1 MIANIK
7 DNLDDHLKVIGLINN
22 ETYISKI
29 YQITTS
35 IIECYKNGGKLIFV
49 GNGGSFSDCL
59 HLSAEFTGRFNF
71 DRKPLNSIVLGSN
84 PSSLTAISN
93 DYGYEESFYREFEAK
108 VNISRDILFCLTTSG
123 NSKNILKCTEYCL
136 KNNINHFIFS
146 GKDGGQT
153 KTNPN
158 TILIPSFNTAR
169 IQEAH
174 LLIGHIIVGEVEKNL
189 FGNVI

>member
-7 DNLDDHLKVIGLINN
+7 GNLDDHLKVIGLINN
-22 ETYISKI
+22 ENYISKI

-35 IIECYKNGGKLIFV
+35 IIECYKKGGKLIFV

-59 HLSAEFTGRFNF
+59 HLSAEFTGRFNI

-108 VNISRDILFCLTTSG
+108 VNMSKDILFCLTTSG

-146 GKDGGQT
+146 GKDGGQA

-158 TILIPSFNTAR
+158 TILIPSFDTAR

-174 LLIGHIIVGEVEKNL
+174 LLIGHIIIGEVEKSL
-189 FGNVI
+189 FGNVS

>member
-7 DNLDDHLKVIGLINN
+7 GNLDDHLKVIGLINN
-22 ETYISKI
+22 ENYISKI

-35 IIECYKNGGKLIFV
+35 IIECYKKGGKLIFV

-59 HLSAEFTGRFNF
+59 HLSAVFTGRFNI

-108 VNISRDILFCLTTSG
+108 VNMSKDILFCLTTSG

-146 GKDGGQT
+146 GKDGGQA

-158 TILIPSFNTAR
+158 TILIPSFDTAR

-174 LLIGHIIVGEVEKNL
+174 LLIGHIIIGEVEKSL
-189 FGNVI
+189 FGNVS